1 MSSTATARPKRLTFW
16 GADEHDDSL
25 VREVIAGHKT
35 VTADVVAD
43 YYAGY
48 GELGDGAY
56 APGDLIEVLDGQR
69 RPRCLI
75 RATRVEIIRFGHIP
89 EAVWRG
95 EGFASA
101 RAFQEVHVRC
111 LPRYTLHGEVELVAL
126 HFELVEVIQP

>member
-1 MSSTATARPKRLTFW
+1 VSRVKRLTFW

-43 YYAGY
+43 YHAGY
-48 GELGDGAY
+48 GELGDGGYVA
-56 APGDLIEVLDGQR
+56 GDLIEVLDGRR

-75 RATRVEIIRFGHIP
+75 RATKVEIIRFGHIP
-89 EAVWRG
+89 APVWRG

-101 RAFQEVHVRC
+101 GEFQEVHIRC
-111 LPRYTLHGEVELVAL
+111 LPQYTLHEDFEFIAL
-126 HFELVEVIQP
+126 HFELVDVIRA